1 MAMFGTRRAA
11 MDAEGGQTI
20 GVDDARGAQ
29 RVGLIWMLVI
39 STALAAVLLLG
50 FWAFNVGRLQAS
62 QDRVDA
68 RTAASAPQSNAPTP
82 PSAYVAR

>member
-1 MAMFGTRRAA
+1 MAIFQTRRPATGA
-11 MDAEGGQTI
+11 DGAQTI

-39 STALAAVLLLG
+39 STALAALLLLG
-50 FWAFNVGRLQAS
+50 LWAFNFRDLAAS
-62 QDRVDA
+62 QNRVDA

-82 PSAYVAR
+82 PSANVVP